1 MKCSST
7 EKGYFQSDNVNKYC
21 LKIAWNSMTKHRNLI
36 IFLNI
41 LMSLNNVK

>member
-7 EKGYFQSDNVNKYC
+7 EKGYFQSDNVNKYG
-21 LKIAWNSMTKHRNLI
+21 LKIANSMTKHRNLI